1 MDRVD
6 LQGGQRNN
14 AYIYRDPQKGGKWHL
29 YFLNRETNK
38 NHRFVLK
45 RSDGGYPDPS
55 AAGETEA
62 LGLAQERYIDLRTRT
77 DRGEAVKVLTLGEMV
92 RRFLDREERRIS
104 NRPHEGINPCTI
116 PTYT

>member
-45 RSDGGYPDPS
+45 RSDGGCPGS
-55 AAGETEA
+55 SVAGETEA
-62 LGLAQERYIDLRTRT
+62 LGLAQERYIDLSTRT
-77 DRGEAVKVLTLGEMV
+77 NRGKTVKVLTLGEMV
-92 RRFLDREERRIS
+92 RRFLDR
-104 NRPHEGINPCTI
+104 
-116 PTYT
+116 

>member
-1 MDRVD
+1 MARFSRVMDRVD

-45 RSDGGYPDPS
+45 RCTGGHLLGKHLHAPRTLQFIGLRSGVLVSGGTACVPDGTGHQSEP
-55 AAGETEA
+55 
-62 LGLAQERYIDLRTRT
+62 LAFANMGT
-77 DRGEAVKVLTLGEMV
+77 VHS
-92 RRFLDREERRIS
+92 F
-104 NRPHEGINPCTI
+104 
-116 PTYT
+116 